1 MHGATVEITK
11 IMFINCVNKE
21 TCSRTRRKV
30 PRNTVWIPLY
40 HCCSTN
46 VSYLPVKRCSDVASA
61 CLLLLRFMVP
71 WRECKVRRDLCRAS
85 FSRYLQKNSGRMRC
99 LARKSSY
106 SVRTASISC
115 AFRAPSSYV
124 SSGNSSMLATVMSS
138 PAIGNRSVVPPQR
151 IHWSS
156 PISQLLLS
164 ISVLGIQSYKFW
176 PFLDCC
182 SLNRSCSWTENVD
195 VFVIS
200 IAAF

>member
-1 MHGATVEITK
+1 
-11 IMFINCVNKE
+11 MFTNCVNKE

-40 HCCSTN
+40 HCCSKI
-46 VSYLPVKRCSDVASA
+46 VSYLPVKRCSDVASP
-61 CLLLLRFMVP
+61 CLLRLRFMVP
-71 WRECKVRRDLCRAS
+71 WRECQVRRDLCRAS

-124 SSGNSSMLATVMSS
+124 SSGSSSMLATVMS
-138 PAIGNRSVVPPQR
+138 PPGIANRSVVPPQR
-151 IHWSS
+151 SHWSS

-164 ISVLGIQSYKFW
+164 ISVLGIQISKFC
-176 PFLDCC
+176 PFQDC
-182 SLNRSCSWTENVD
+182 SFLNRLCSWRGNID
-195 VFVIS
+195 VFDIS
-200 IAAF
+200 IAAS